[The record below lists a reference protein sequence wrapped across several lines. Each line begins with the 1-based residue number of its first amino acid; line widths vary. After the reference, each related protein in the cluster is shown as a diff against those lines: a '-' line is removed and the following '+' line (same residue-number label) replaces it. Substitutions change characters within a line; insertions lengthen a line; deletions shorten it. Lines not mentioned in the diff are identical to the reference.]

1 MSGWLVAA
9 ATFFEHA
16 AALTPDR
23 DRHAERALAAA
34 WAMCDAGSLD
44 AASSLL
50 AVVDSGPPNPLRAAQ
65 AEHLRGQIAFDQARG
80 TAAAQLLRSSARQLE
95 QLDPRL
101 ARDTHLEA
109 LSAAMWASDPRSP
122 APLADA
128 ARAARAAPPAPG
140 PPRPADLLLD
150 GLATRLT
157 DGYADSAPALVA
169 ALGAARTTEI
179 GADQVGRLL
188 WMVGNR
194 VSGVLAMELWDFEAG
209 YELARRQVQLARDA
223 GALVQLQFAVNFL
236 AMYELQAGRLD
247 EAALLIEE
255 DRLVGEATGNAQVG
269 YTAMVL
275 AAFRGQEASA
285 RDFIATQTG
294 EEAARE
300 RGRIVSFA
308 SYAAAVLY
316 NGLARYE
323 AACSAAREVF
333 DYDVLGYRT
342 LVVGELADAALR
354 TGDLDRVSRAADWL
368 AERARVTRTAW
379 ARAMEARVRATLSAG
394 DEADALYRTSIDNL
408 ATTRLRPELA
418 RSHLLYG
425 EWLRREGRRI
435 DARYQLHTAH
445 DMLAEMGMS
454 GFAERARRELTATGE
469 HARKRSVETT
479 QDLTAQEAQIA
490 RLARDGYSNPEIG
503 TRLFLSPRTVEWH
516 LSRVFSK
523 LGVSSRRQLR
533 EMQIAP
539 ALLAPTPTTA

>member
-223 GALVQLQFAVNFL
+223 GALVQLQFRGQLPRDVRTASRPL
-236 AMYELQAGRLD
+236 GRGRPADRGGPAGRGGH
-247 EAALLIEE
+247 
-255 DRLVGEATGNAQVG
+255 R
-269 YTAMVL
+269 
-275 AAFRGQEASA
+275 
-285 RDFIATQTG
+285 
-294 EEAARE
+294 
-300 RGRIVSFA
+300 
-308 SYAAAVLY
+308 
-316 NGLARYE
+316 
-323 AACSAAREVF
+323 
-333 DYDVLGYRT
+333 
-342 LVVGELADAALR
+342 
-354 TGDLDRVSRAADWL
+354 
-368 AERARVTRTAW
+368 
-379 ARAMEARVRATLSAG
+379 
-394 DEADALYRTSIDNL
+394 
-408 ATTRLRPELA
+408 
-418 RSHLLYG
+418 
-425 EWLRREGRRI
+425 
-435 DARYQLHTAH
+435 
-445 DMLAEMGMS
+445 
-454 GFAERARRELTATGE
+454 
-469 HARKRSVETT
+469 
-479 QDLTAQEAQIA
+479 
-490 RLARDGYSNPEIG
+490 
-503 TRLFLSPRTVEWH
+503 
-516 LSRVFSK
+516 
-523 LGVSSRRQLR
+523 
-533 EMQIAP
+533 
-539 ALLAPTPTTA
+539 